1 MNPNPLNPD
10 PPALFY
16 RELAPPA
23 ALRHLVLSFWEFT
36 VTSPTPAPIRHEVF
50 PDGCISISF
59 RKNAVI
65 KFGGF
70 SVNGL
75 NSRSVVFDVYNGDI
89 YWGMRLS
96 PAAALAVLR
105 TDPAGVTPMF
115 FREFAGEFGIID
127 DDLSKALWAAASLE
141 DAAEIYGARIANFNI
156 APSDV
161 DQKVQRAIE
170 LIEESGGEIR
180 IADLAGELDLSIR
193 QLERRFRKCAGLS
206 PKQYARTRRFRSAA
220 VILVGDDEVSWA
232 TRAAEK
238 GFADQAHLTHEF
250 SSLTG
255 RSPTSFA
262 EKVKEIDHGDL
273 V

>member
-1 MNPNPLNPD
+1 MSRNPSNPNPEM
-10 PPALFY
+10 FY
-16 RELAPPA
+16 RELAPPP
-23 ALRHLVLSFWEFT
+23 ALAHLVLSFWEFT
-36 VTSPTPAPIRHEVF
+36 VTSPTHAPIRHEVF

-59 RKNAVI
+59 RKNPVI
-65 KFGGF
+65 NFSGF

-75 NSRSVVFDVYNGDI
+75 NSRSVVFDVYSGDI
-89 YWGMRLS
+89 YWGVRLS

-105 TDPAGVTPMF
+105 TDPAVITPMF
-115 FREFAGEFGIID
+115 LREFSGEFGLID
-127 DDLSKALWAAASLE
+127 DELSKDLLAAGSLE
-141 DAAEIYGARIANFNI
+141 DAAEIYGARLERFNI
-156 APSDV
+156 AETDI
-161 DQKVQRAIE
+161 DAKVRRAIG

-180 IADLAGELDLSIR
+180 IADLAGELRLSVR

-220 VILVGDDEVSWA
+220 VILVGEEQVNWA
-232 TRAAEK
+232 DRAAEK

-250 SSLTG
+250 ASLTG

>member
-1 MNPNPLNPD
+1 M
-10 PPALFY
+10 FY
-16 RELAPPA
+16 RELAPPPSLA
-23 ALRHLVLSFWEFT
+23 HLVLSFWEFT
-36 VTSPTPAPIRHEVF
+36 VTSPDLTPIRHEVF

-59 RKNAVI
+59 RKNPVI
-65 KFGGF
+65 NLRGF

-89 YWGMRLS
+89 YWGVRLS
-96 PAAALAVLR
+96 PAAALPVLR
-105 TDPAGVTPMF
+105 TDPAGITPMF
-115 FREFAGEFGIID
+115 LREFSGEFGLID
-127 DDLSKALWAAASLE
+127 DDLSNALWAANSLE
-141 DAAEIYGARIANFNI
+141 DAAKIYGARLEGFNI
-156 APSDV
+156 AESDI
-161 DQKVQRAIE
+161 DTKVRRAIA

-180 IADLAGELDLSIR
+180 IADLAGELDLSVR

-220 VILVGDDEVSWA
+220 VILVGDEEVNWA
-232 TRAAEK
+232 MRAAEK

-255 RSPTSFA
+255 RSPKSFA